1 MNVFQDFPEKILLI
15 FAMSVNNGA
24 GLNRCQLLKDFAIFV
39 TANFEKKKNMDW
51 SLVLGQRTVAPDSL
65 VRL

>member
-39 TANFEKKKNMDW
+39 TANFEKKNMDW

>member
-39 TANFEKKKNMDW
+39 TANFEKKKYGLIISFRSENGG
-51 SLVLGQRTVAPDSL
+51 S
-65 VRL
+65 